1 MADNR
6 AAAIS
11 AQRAQD
17 GFRTFAVD
25 PPYAVQT
32 LRTRLNQ
39 LIKEAATELAGG
51 YAKDFPDY
59 RFRCGNIEG
68 LTAALRICDDIEKK
82 ERQ

>member
-1 MADNR
+1 MATGQV
-6 AAAIS
+6 ATE
-11 AQRAQD
+11 

-32 LRTRLNQ
+32 LRTKLNQ
-39 LIKEAATELAGG
+39 LVKEAASELAGG

-82 ERQ
+82 ERS